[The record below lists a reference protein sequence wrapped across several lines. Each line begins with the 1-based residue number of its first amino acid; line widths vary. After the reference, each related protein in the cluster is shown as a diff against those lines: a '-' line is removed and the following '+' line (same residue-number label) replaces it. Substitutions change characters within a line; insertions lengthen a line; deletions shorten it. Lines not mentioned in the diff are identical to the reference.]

1 MTSGLLAGIRA
12 VEACEVWAGPMAGS
26 LLGDLGAEV
35 VKVESYPRSSM
46 TRPLAVGAGAQ
57 GSVISDDEGPPYELS
72 GIHHLANRNKRNVA
86 IDIRSDGGREAM
98 RRLIASVDVFFEGY
112 SAGTMERLGFGWD
125 ELHEL
130 NPRLV
135 MISMPGWGVEGP
147 YSGYVTLGSGL
158 DAGAGHV
165 SVRGAPER
173 DTSFVQPIYHSDA
186 TGALTVV
193 LAAITGLRRREETGE
208 GCFIDM
214 SQIEALT
221 WQLPG
226 VFAEWTLNGRR
237 PQRLGNADPHIV
249 PHGCYRTAGDDTWVT
264 IAAEDDRQWAGL
276 ARLIGRAQW
285 AQPSDPRS
293 GVVGRLRAREEIDEA
308 IAAFAA
314 QATAEE
320 VAEQVQAAGAI
331 GAPVVSAPG
340 MLASPQLQAR
350 EWFEMV
356 SHRYAGERILGGF
369 LWSIAGDEPSW
380 DRACGLVGEHNH
392 EVLGELGFS
401 AEEIATLERD
411 GAIGD
416 RYELAAQPSA

>member
-1 MTSGLLAGIRA
+1 MTSGLLAGIKV

-46 TRPLAVGAGAQ
+46 TRPLGVGPGAQ

-86 IDIRSDGGREAM
+86 IDIRSEGGREAM
-98 RRLIASVDVFFEGY
+98 RRLIASSDVFFEGY

-125 ELHEL
+125 EVRKL

-147 YSGYVTLGSGL
+147 YTGYVTLGSGL

-173 DTSFVQPIYHSDA
+173 DTGFVQPIFHSDA

-193 LAAITGLRRREETGE
+193 HAVIAGLRRREQTGE

-226 VFAEWTLNGRR
+226 VFAEWTMHQRR
-237 PQRLGNADPHIV
+237 AERLGNADPHIV
-249 PHGCYRTAGDDTWVT
+249 PHGCYQAAGDDRWVT

-276 ARLIGRAQW
+276 ASLIGHAQW
-285 AQPSDPRS
+285 AEAADPRA
-293 GVVGRLRAREEIDEA
+293 GVVGRLRAREEIDAA
-308 IAAFAA
+308 ISAFAA

-331 GAPVVSAPG
+331 AAPVVSAPG

-350 EWFEMV
+350 DWFETV
-356 SHRYAGERILGGF
+356 SHRYAGVRILGGF
-369 LWSIAGDEPSW
+369 LWSIEGDEPSW
-380 DRACGLVGEHNH
+380 DLPCGLVGEYNH
-392 EVLGELGFS
+392 EVLAELGYS
-401 AEEIATLERD
+401 SEEIAALERD
-411 GAIGD
+411 SAIGN
-416 RYELAAQPSA
+416 RYEVAEIPSA